1 LTITRNPVRAKK
13 EQQKKKKSAAQ
24 LPKTTH
30 VEAAVAKGKAK
41 LAAGK
46 GDWGL
51 KMALVRAILEDRRA
65 AVRANPKLKTTHFW
79 SLSSVW
85 YIWEKL
91 WKNEFGLTILEG
103 EKKKQLRE
111 MIQDEYV
118 LYICRD
124 EWGITRDELGIY
136 ASPKGVLYYEGEEHL
151 VTLDAAQTRLSN
163 LGTHLLI
170 VEKQA
175 AAKAYSNFADDC
187 GIAVLSTGGFLTENH
202 QELAKI
208 SKAAGGNVSMMD
220 DLDAP
225 GLVIALKVPGVY
237 HVGLDFEF
245 LETLGIDMVEVEQE
259 WHVTSHWKW
268 LRENIPDDHPLSQHL
283 DWLSHHKVEI
293 DHVNDVA
300 GSERVWKEVILP
312 RLSKHF
318 PINDYTRAYNVK
330 SGYTEPDSIGELDG
344 AVIGACEDMTQRLDD
359 KIHNQLKKVEGG
371 RILSIKKLRKLITE
385 KRTEQYNSFDLFLEL
400 EEKINDLTNWVNE
413 QDWSLEDADEEPEG
427 ISLDDV
433 TVVVADEDEKEA
445 GDDDD

>member
-1 LTITRNPVRAKK
+1 LTITGNPVTAKK
-13 EQQKKKKSAAQ
+13 QKKKKKPTTIAPK
-24 LPKTTH
+24 PKTTH
-30 VEAAVAKGKAK
+30 HVEAAIAMGKAQ

-51 KMALVRAILEDRRA
+51 KMALVRAILQDRRA
-65 AVRANPKLKTTHFW
+65 AVRANSSLKTTHFW

-85 YIWEKL
+85 YIWEKI
-91 WKNEFGLTILEG
+91 WKNEWALSIPEG

-118 LYICRD
+118 LKICRD

-175 AAKAYSNFADDC
+175 AAKAYSMFADDC

-237 HVGLDFEF
+237 HIGLDFEF
-245 LETLGIDMVEVEQE
+245 LETLGIDMAEVEQD

-268 LRENIPDDHPLSQHL
+268 LRDNIPDGHPLSQHL

-318 PINDYTRAYNVK
+318 PISDYTRAYNVK

-344 AVIGACEDMTQRLDD
+344 AVIGACEDMTERLDD

-371 RILSIKKLRKLITE
+371 RILSIKKLRKLIAD

-400 EEKINDLTNWVNE
+400 EDKINDLKEWVE
-413 QDWSLEDADEEPEG
+413 QQDWRLEDPDEEPDG
-427 ISLDDV
+427 ISLDDATMEV
-433 TVVVADEDEKEA
+433 SEEEKGGSSE
-445 GDDDD
+445 